1 MKTPGKYNQLITAI
15 ASAIVVIICVISLTL
30 AASMAVLN
38 AHECEASVD
47 KSIKSQPTFEI
58 VLTNRGRHDSRYTFH
73 LVDSTGYYRVGSI
86 YVPNNKLFHGDQYRV
101 IIVEPD

>member
-1 MKTPGKYNQLITAI
+1 MKTPGKNNQLITAI
-15 ASAIVVIICVISLTL
+15 ASAIVVVICFSAMYLLASL
-30 AASMAVLN
+30 MILN
-38 AHECEASVD
+38 THECEVRVD